1 MSQTFNETTVNFDDE
16 VKRLQD
22 RIDDLQ
28 DQLSELDAD
37 APQRETIA
45 STIQQLESH
54 RKGVVWARD
63 QAYKS
68 DDFPQWDEDIDKIT
82 LGALRAGAYAALC
95 DDIEADPD
103 AGGGTSGNLV
113 VAEGTVEAPYI
124 DSGMTDAE
132 RIGAISQLHPFFRD
146 WAEARIT
153 TLMDPEADIGSTDEG
168 NGTDS
173 GDSPEKT
180 PETTT

>member
-1 MSQTFNETTVNFDDE
+1 MSQTFNETTVNFDGE

-28 DQLSELDAD
+28 EQLAELDAD
-37 APQRETIA
+37 APQREQVT
-45 STIQQLESH
+45 STIQTLESH

-63 QAYKS
+63 QAYES
-68 DDFPQWDEDIDKIT
+68 DDFPQWDEDADGIT
-82 LGALRAGAYAALC
+82 LGALRAGAYAGLR
-95 DDIEADPD
+95 DDMEADPD
-103 AGGGTSGNLV
+103 AGGGTTGNLV

-124 DSGMTDAE
+124 DDGMTDTE
-132 RIGAISQLHPFFRD
+132 RIGAVSQLHPFFRD

-153 TLMDPEADIGSTDEG
+153 TLMDPEADLSDTEG
-168 NGTDS
+168 NGTPSDGS
-173 GDSPEKT
+173 LEKT